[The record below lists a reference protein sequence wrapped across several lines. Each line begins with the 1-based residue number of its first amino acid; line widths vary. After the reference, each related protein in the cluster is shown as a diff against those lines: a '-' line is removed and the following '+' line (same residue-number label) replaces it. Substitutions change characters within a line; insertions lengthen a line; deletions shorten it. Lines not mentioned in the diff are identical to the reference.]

1 MWRDSNP
8 CQLSATSKFI
18 LGPQLGKEKFLTC
31 CRRFSDPERPHSFDA
46 GQVDG
51 GELVDPDPV
60 PDDPQ
65 RTLLEAAGAGDQLAL
80 TLDWKRRQL
89 WQKPRRQN
97 AGSPF
102 AQIFQIVAV
111 RTKKA

>member
-60 PDDPQ
+60 PDDSQ

-80 TLDWKRRQL
+80 ALDWKRRKTL
-89 WQKPRRQN
+89 ATASKRKY
-97 AGSPF
+97 G
-102 AQIFQIVAV
+102 VTV
-111 RTKKA
+111 RSKIPISGNSN